1 MTINEWDKFDH
12 HYTIF
17 LDDVDEA
24 FDVQAIMHNMDVGA
38 DLIAV
43 YRLEDNP
50 DLHSKV
56 VITFDGDDMDR
67 RHFFHTLK
75 QYKDGEDVAAI
86 YEDDFETA

>member
-1 MTINEWDKFDH
+1 MTINEWDNFDH

-17 LDDVDEA
+17 LHDVNEA

-43 YRLEDNP
+43 YRLDDNP

-56 VITFDGDDMDR
+56 VITFDGNDR
-67 RHFFHTLK
+67 KRRSFLNTLK
-75 QYKDGEDVAAI
+75 KYKDGEDVAAI

>member
-1 MTINEWDKFDH
+1 MTINEWDNLDH

-17 LDDVDEA
+17 LYDAEEA

-38 DLIAV
+38 DLISV
-43 YRLEDNP
+43 YRLDDNP
-50 DLHSKV
+50 NLHSKV
-56 VITFDGDDMDR
+56 VITFDGNDR
-67 RHFFHTLK
+67 KRRSFFHTLK